1 MIGVVGFSLNSS
13 LNGDPGFT
21 GKVVENKDVKV
32 PKITGFASGE
42 PEEEIP
48 VFVKGDVNGCAVY
61 ENACPE
67 DTDDLFKVGPEFF
80 LNKGGAHVGSVI
92 GTVNVNNFTWIV
104 CCKDI
109 LGPGADRTFYA
120 LVMGNS
126 TFGFEGHQ
134 NYGSHAF
141 DPAEYSPADTVD
153 VPFANYLHYVEGE
166 CPDEWNC
173 IVKVSPYGTFSEGI
187 AFRNSHV
194 WSCDTTFATVNM
206 TSICYKP
213 EIETNCNAEGQECDW
228 AGSIY
233 LNGTWLYCSFGLGDI
248 QNPE

>member
-1 MIGVVGFSLNSS
+1 
-13 LNGDPGFT
+13 
-21 GKVVENKDVKV
+21 
-32 PKITGFASGE
+32 
-42 PEEEIP
+42 
-48 VFVKGDVNGCAVY
+48 
-61 ENACPE
+61 
-67 DTDDLFKVGPEFF
+67 
-80 LNKGGAHVGSVI
+80 
-92 GTVNVNNFTWIV
+92 
-104 CCKDI
+104 
-109 LGPGADRTFYA
+109 
-120 LVMGNS
+120 MGNS

-173 IVKVSPYGTFSEGI
+173 IVKVSPFGGVFSEGI

-194 WSCDTTFATVNM
+194 WDCDTTFATVNM

-248 QNPE
+248 QSPEYPNSGWEPGHCCPTGQYYSNITGQCLEPDECGFGVGADCVLEENPNPELPPINYLEKEYFEQEGCVDWVEDESCCFDIFKFGEYGNWKCPIVSNS